1 MSWSTIF
8 NTVYGGEEQND
19 QERRHHGKLGP
30 SLQYHTK
37 EQVSLV
43 SQYPNYAKMY
53 KHPDLDCIKITNNH
67 LLHQACDSSGW
78 RLVVVG
84 LSGNCSRN
92 KLERAVC
99 DRDTSVVRDR
109 DRFTLGREERV
120 VQAMALSVNGV
131 CGNGDGNGEG
141 QSVVWDLEVYMLKV
155 QSNSCFSQGSIYL
168 CCDTVLFV
176 YKNVFV

>member
-53 KHPDLDCIKITNNH
+53 KHPDLDCIKITNDH
-67 LLHQACDSSGW
+67 LLHQACDPTGW

-120 VQAMALSVNGV
+120 MQAMALSVNGV
-131 CGNGDGNGEG
+131 CGNGDRVSFGTWRCTCSRSKAILVSAKEAFICA
-141 QSVVWDLEVYMLKV
+141 V
-155 QSNSCFSQGSIYL
+155 
-168 CCDTVLFV
+168 TLF
-176 YKNVFV
+176 FL

>member
-1 MSWSTIF
+1 MESLAPPSNTTLRSRCPSCQSTPTMPRCT
-8 NTVYGGEEQND
+8 NTLILTVSRSQMTISTTSSTKPVIQVVGG
-19 QERRHHGKLGP
+19 
-30 SLQYHTK
+30 
-37 EQVSLV
+37 
-43 SQYPNYAKMY
+43 
-53 KHPDLDCIKITNNH
+53 
-67 LLHQACDSSGW
+67 W
-78 RLVVVG
+78 WWLVVVG

-131 CGNGDGNGEG
+131 CGSGDGNGQG

-168 CCDTVLFV
+168 CCDTVLLV
-176 YKNVFV
+176 NKNVFV